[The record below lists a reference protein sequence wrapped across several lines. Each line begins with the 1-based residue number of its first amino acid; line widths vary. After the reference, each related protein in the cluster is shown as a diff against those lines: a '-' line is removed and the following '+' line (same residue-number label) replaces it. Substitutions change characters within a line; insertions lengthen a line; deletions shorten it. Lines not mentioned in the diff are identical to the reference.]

1 MMIVVNCHEIKRII
15 SAVFMDTF
23 LFLKFFIDCRLSPKN
38 EMSLKNII
46 FFESLIQIYLSN
58 EKDLHIWA

>member
-1 MMIVVNCHEIKRII
+1 MVNCHEIKRII

>member
-1 MMIVVNCHEIKRII
+1 MVNCHEIKRII

-38 EMSLKNII
+38 KMSLKNII